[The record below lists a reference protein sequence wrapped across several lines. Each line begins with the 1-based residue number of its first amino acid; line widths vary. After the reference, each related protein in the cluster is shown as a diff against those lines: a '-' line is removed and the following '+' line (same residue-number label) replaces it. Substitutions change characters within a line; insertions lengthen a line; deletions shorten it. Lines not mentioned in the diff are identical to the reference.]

1 MNTPYPCIVNSET
14 QAPQPLPNSL
24 SFENSHINLPNI
36 QLHNITQ
43 ERKINYTLSR
53 TVGDFGRCQS
63 NHLAALDEAEELAV

>member
-1 MNTPYPCIVNSET
+1 
-14 QAPQPLPNSL
+14 L